1 MCGLAGFWG
10 RGDAS
15 ENKVQLK
22 SMIDAIAHRGPDG
35 EGTWSDADAGIYLG
49 HRRLA
54 IIDVSD
60 NGLQPM
66 QSACS
71 RFAMVFNG
79 EIYNHLDLRKRV
91 EAKQPDWSWR
101 GHSDTET
108 TLACI
113 TLWGFEHTLSLL
125 NGMFAIVVWDR
136 ETRQLF
142 MARDRMGEKP
152 FYYGFVNGVFLFASE
167 LKGIKA
173 NKAFEGTI
181 DRNSLSQYMRLS
193 HIAPESS
200 IYENIHKLP
209 ASSWACIGS
218 PNEKVITKKYWN
230 LAQIATG
237 RTVSAPLDQNIK
249 QDYINELEQRLLRT
263 VNSRM
268 LSDVP
273 LGAFLS
279 GGYDSSL
286 IVALMQAQSDQK
298 VKTFTIGF
306 EDEAY
311 NEAPH
316 AKKVADYL
324 GTNHTQLTV
333 TAQDAL
339 DIVPQLPAIWDE
351 PFADSS
357 QIPTFLVSK
366 LAQQDVT
373 VSLSGDGG
381 DELFG
386 GYSRYQ
392 KAQSIWDRM
401 NRIPKSARQLMAST
415 ARFSAPKLAGLLDN
429 VKGARANHVK
439 QLLDRS
445 ESLGQLFS
453 EGTSADLYVHMM
465 SHFSNPDQL
474 VLNGKE
480 SICQL
485 TDQAGWPQLDS
496 YLDMMMYLDSVSY
509 LPNTILT
516 KVDRASMAVGLES
529 RAPMLDH
536 ELVEFAWQLPK
547 ELLVNEGQGKWI
559 LTEVAHKYIPKE
571 IMQRPKMGFGIPVGD
586 WLRGELK
593 DWVEALIEPNRIRSE
608 GFLDHKL
615 VTKYWNEHKSGR
627 RDWQY
632 HLWDI
637 VMFQA
642 WLEHNHNAR

>member
-10 RGDAS
+10 QGEALESR
-15 ENKVQLK
+15 VQLDN
-22 SMIDAIAHRGPDG
+22 MIGAIAHRGPDG
-35 EGTWSDADAGIYLG
+35 SGTWCDSDAGIYLG

-66 QSACS
+66 QSACA

-79 EIYNHLDLRKRV
+79 EIYNHLELRKRI
-91 EAKQPDWSWR
+91 EAKQADWSWR

-108 TLACI
+108 VLACI
-113 TLWGFEHTLSLL
+113 TLWGFEETLTLL

-136 ETRQLF
+136 ENCQLYI
-142 MARDRMGEKP
+142 ARDRMGEKP
-152 FYYGFVNGVFLFASE
+152 LYYGFVNGVFLFASE
-167 LKGIKA
+167 LKGIRA
-173 NKAFEGTI
+173 NRSFSTEI
-181 DRNSLSQYMRLS
+181 DRNSLAQYMRLS

-200 IYENIHKLP
+200 IYKNIFKLP

-218 PNEKVITKKYWN
+218 PDSHVNVQKYWS
-230 LAQIATG
+230 LYKIAES
-237 RTVSAPLDQNIK
+237 RPVSSPLNQSQKK
-249 QDYINELEQRLLRT
+249 QHLDELEQRLLGS
-263 VNSRM
+263 VKSRM

-286 IVALMQAQSDQK
+286 IVALMQAQSTQK

-306 EDEAY
+306 EDESY

-316 AKKVADYL
+316 AEKVAKHL
-324 GTNHTQLTV
+324 GTNHTQVTV
-333 TAQDAL
+333 TAKDAL
-339 DIVPQLPAIWDE
+339 DIIPQLPAIWDE

-366 LAQQDVT
+366 LARQDVT

-381 DELFG
+381 DEIFG

-392 KAQSIWDRM
+392 KAQSIWEKMD
-401 NRIPKSARQLMAST
+401 RIPNFARQIMATSARVA
-415 ARFSAPKLAGLLDN
+415 APSLAGILDK
-429 VKGARANHVK
+429 VGGARAK
-439 QLLDRS
+439 QAKELLDRS
-445 ESLGQLFS
+445 GSLSQLFS
-453 EGTSADLYVHMM
+453 QGTPADVYIHMM
-465 SHFSNPDQL
+465 SHWTNPDKL
-474 VLNGKE
+474 VINAE
-480 SICQL
+480 ERICQL
-485 TDQAGWPQLDS
+485 TDQAAWPELNSFIDI
-496 YLDMMMYLDSVSY
+496 MMYLDSISY

-536 ELVEFAWQLPK
+536 ELIEYAWQLP
-547 ELLVNEGQGKWI
+547 EEMLVHAGQGKWA
-559 LTEVAHKYIPKE
+559 LTQVAHKYIPKE

-586 WLRGELK
+586 WLRGELR
-593 DWVEALIEPNRIRSE
+593 DWVEVLIEPGRLQDE
-608 GFLDHKL
+608 GFLDHNL
-615 VTKYWNEHKSGR
+615 VTQYWQEHKSGR

-632 HLWDI
+632 HLWNI

-642 WLEHNHNAR
+642 WLEHNHSPR